1 MQLQSIQSILIT
13 RAVNAITF
21 YKINAS
27 SSYENQARKEMNQH
41 PPLYQHVTITV
52 LPNIAKPGAEHKC
65 KILKPWQRRQHHVKS
80 LVQRTRFCLTALL
93 TLYT

>member
-1 MQLQSIQSILIT
+1 MQLKSIQSILIT

-27 SSYENQARKEMNQH
+27 SYYKNQARKEMNQH

-52 LPNIAKPGAEHKC
+52 SPNTAKQGAEQASDPETLAKESAPRKIFSPKD
-65 KILKPWQRRQHHVKS
+65 KILPS
-80 LVQRTRFCLTALL
+80 FF
-93 TLYT
+93 